1 MRQESAESAEIVES
15 AAGFTLIELLV
26 CMAIVAFLALQA
38 SPGIAE
44 WRARK
49 AADGLIRELL
59 SAVAMARAHAI
70 AGNVTVTFCRSADGS
85 SCGGNW
91 RDGSILFRDANA
103 DRIVNDDDRVLFRL
117 TLLPVDGTLEF
128 RSFQNRQY
136 LQIDSRGFTLY
147 QNGNFTY
154 CPANGDA
161 RLARQLI
168 ISLSGRTRLAR
179 DTDGDGI
186 VEDSQGR
193 ALSCD

>member
-1 MRQESAESAEIVES
+1 MRRT

-26 CMAIVAFLALQA
+26 CIAIVAFLALQA

-49 AADGLIRELL
+49 GADGLMRDLL
-59 SAVAMARAHAI
+59 GAVDMARAHAV
-70 AGNVTVTFCRSADGS
+70 AGNVMVTFCRSVDGS
-85 SCGGNW
+85 TCSGDW
-91 RDGSILFRDANA
+91 RDGSILFTDANA

-117 TLLPVDGTLEF
+117 APLPVAGTLEF

-136 LQIDSRGFTLY
+136 LQLTARGFTNY

-154 CPANGDA
+154 CPANGDV

-179 DTDGDGI
+179 DMDGDGI

>member
-1 MRQESAESAEIVES
+1 MRRT
-15 AAGFTLIELLV
+15 AAGFTLVELLV
-26 CMAIVAFLALQA
+26 CLAIVAFLALQA
-38 SPGIAE
+38 TPGIAE

-49 AADGLIRELL
+49 AADAVMREMLN
-59 SAVAMARAHAI
+59 AVDMARAHAV
-70 AGNVTVTFCRSADGS
+70 AGNVMVTLCRSDDGKA
-85 SCGGNW
+85 CRGNW
-91 RDGSILFRDANA
+91 RDGSILFTDANGNRVV
-103 DRIVNDDDRVLFRL
+103 DEDDRLLFRL
-117 TLLPVDGTLEF
+117 APMQADGTLEF

-136 LQIDSRGFTLY
+136 LQLTPRGFTNY

-186 VEDSQGR
+186 VEDSQGKPV
-193 ALSCD
+193 SCD

>member
-1 MRQESAESAEIVES
+1 MRRT

-26 CMAIVAFLALQA
+26 CLAIVAFLAMQA
-38 SPGIAE
+38 TPGIAE

-59 SAVAMARAHAI
+59 NAVDMARAHAI
-70 AGNVTVTFCRSADGS
+70 AGNVTVTFCRSIDGATCS
-85 SCGGNW
+85 GNW
-91 RDGSILFRDANA
+91 RDGSMLFTDANA
-103 DRIVNDDDRVLFRL
+103 DRVINGNDRVLSRL
-117 TLLPVDGTLEF
+117 AALPVDGTLEF

-136 LQIDSRGFTLY
+136 LQINSRGFTLY

-193 ALSCD
+193 ALGCE